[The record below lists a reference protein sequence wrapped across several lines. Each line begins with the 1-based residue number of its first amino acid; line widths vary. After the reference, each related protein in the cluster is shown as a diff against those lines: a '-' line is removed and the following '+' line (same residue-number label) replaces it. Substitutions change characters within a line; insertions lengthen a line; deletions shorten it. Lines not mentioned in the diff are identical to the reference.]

1 MRRRDVGHENAAPVV
16 AGAETDR
23 SGTDRSGT
31 DRSGTDRAQTDRA
44 QTDRARANGS
54 RFEAGRRPFGVYV
67 HVPFCSRRCDYCAF
81 ATWTEREH
89 LWDRYVAACR
99 AEAEALTGSADARG
113 PATSVFFGGGTPSL
127 LPAELL
133 GSIIDAL
140 RHTVGIAGGAEVTV
154 ECNPETVTAAKLAVY
169 RSSGVT
175 RLSFGAQSMVPH
187 VLASLGRQHAPGSVR
202 RAIELAGAAG
212 YGGAY
217 NVDLIFGA
225 AGETMADWQA
235 SLDAVLSLEPRPAHI
250 SAYALTVEP
259 GTPLAT
265 EPLRHPSDDDQAEK
279 YLLTEAVLSGA
290 GFEWYEISN
299 WAMPGARCAHNL
311 LYWSQGDYLGIGCAA
326 HSHLVRPDG
335 TSRRWWNVR
344 TPERYCR
351 LIESGS
357 SVEAAGETL
366 DPDLRDWEEL
376 VLSLRT
382 SSGVPAAAAPEELYE
397 AGLVEPHADGATAV
411 LTPRG
416 RLLANDVAIKLVKP
430 VLHH

>member
-1 MRRRDVGHENAAPVV
+1 MRRRDVVDPNAAPFIN
-16 AGAETDR
+16 GA
-23 SGTDRSGT
+23 GTDG
-31 DRSGTDRAQTDRA
+31 A
-44 QTDRARANGS
+44 
-54 RFEAGRRPFGVYV
+54 RRPFGVYV

-89 LWDRYVAACR
+89 IWDRYVAACR
-99 AEAEALTGSADARG
+99 TEAESLAGPADARG

-133 GSIIDAL
+133 ASIIDAL
-140 RHTVGIAGGAEVTV
+140 RHSVGIDAAAEVTV

-169 RSSGVT
+169 RASGVT

-202 RAIELAGAAG
+202 RAVELAGEAG
-212 YGGAY
+212 YSGAY

-235 SLDAVLSLEPRPAHI
+235 SLGAVLDLEPRPAHI

-265 EPLRHPSDDDQAEK
+265 QPLRHPSDDDQADK
-279 YLLTEAVLSGA
+279 YLLTDAVLADA

-299 WAMPGARCAHNL
+299 WAIPGARCAHNL
-311 LYWSQGDYLGIGCAA
+311 LYWSQGEYLGIGCAA
-326 HSHLVRPDG
+326 HSHLVQPG
-335 TSRRWWNVR
+335 GSARRWWNVR

-351 LIESGS
+351 LIETGS

-366 DPDLRDWEEL
+366 DPGLRDWEEL

-382 SSGVPAAAAPEELYE
+382 SSGVPAAAAPEDLYD
-397 AGLVEPHADGATAV
+397 AGLVRLQADGATAV
-411 LTPRG
+411 LTPKG
-416 RLLANDVAIKLVKP
+416 RLLANEVAIKLVRP
-430 VLHH
+430 VLHR